1 MDLNPEKEI
10 TVPANNSLKTSV
22 WVNGKD
28 TRCFSGQCIEEFK
41 LPTIPD
47 GDIIYIIP
55 PSRDLT
61 VSGQELISNPDE
73 LKNKNPEDN

>member
-41 LPTIPD
+41 LPTINGGEIVLEPEKV
-47 GDIIYIIP
+47 
-55 PSRDLT
+55 SRHASF
-61 VSGQELISNPDE
+61 V
-73 LKNKNPEDN
+73 